1 MLDENHPHTFGETPL
16 HLNGAEA
23 MPVRSCNVL

>member
-23 MPVRSCNVL
+23 MPVVVMHVL